1 MLETIT
7 IRNGFILNI
16 EYNTFLKFEKLS
28 EIIFDNYK
36 FENADLIASLN
47 LKSLSLINSDMQTYS
62 FVNILK
68 DLNQITIINGK
79 VEMKKINLLDKLTY
93 LQLSYFKIMD
103 NDELDIDKIE
113 ELYIDN
119 TYIKSFK

>member
-1 MLETIT
+1 
-7 IRNGFILNI
+7 
-16 EYNTFLKFEKLS
+16 
-28 EIIFDNYK
+28 
-36 FENADLIASLN
+36 
-47 LKSLSLINSDMQTYS
+47 
-62 FVNILK
+62 
-68 DLNQITIINGK
+68 
-79 VEMKKINLLDKLTY
+79 MKKINLLDKLTY

>member
-16 EYNTFLKFEKLS
+16 EYNIFLKFEKLS

-113 ELYIDN
+113 ELYTDN

>member
-28 EIIFDNYK
+28 EIIFDNWK

-47 LKSLSLINSDMQTYS
+47 LKSLSLINYDMQTYS

>member
-28 EIIFDNYK
+28 EIIFDNWK